1 MPSATPITVTLA
13 HSPDPD
19 DAFMW
24 WPLGDDAK
32 GIAPRID
39 TGAYRFRAVA
49 DDIESLNR
57 RAIEV
62 GDLDITAMSF
72 HAYAHCADRYALTR
86 CGSSFG
92 DNYGPK
98 IVARAPIGPE
108 RLRDPHLVIAIP
120 GERTTAYL
128 TMRLMLGEFEPRTVA
143 MPFHRIIDAVRS
155 GEVDAGIV
163 IHEAQLTYA
172 DVGLH
177 LVLDLG
183 QWWHGETGLPM
194 PLGANAIRRDVE
206 SRFGAGTLA
215 RIARVLRSSI
225 EFAAAHRS
233 DGLAIAGGFAQ
244 PGTTAAQADRFI
256 AMYVNELTLDAGER
270 GSRAVG
276 ELMTRGGARG
286 LIPRIG
292 DVRMVGA

>member
-1 MPSATPITVTLA
+1 MTHDTPITLTLA

-24 WPLGDDAK
+24 WPLGDIDT
-32 GIAPRID
+32 GIAPKID
-39 TGAYRFRAVA
+39 TGGFRFRTVA
-49 DDIESLNR
+49 DDIEALNR

-72 HAYAHCADRYALTR
+72 HAFAHCADRYALTR

-128 TMRLMLGEFEPRTVA
+128 TTRLMLGDFEPRTVA
-143 MPFHRIIDAVRS
+143 MPFHRIIEAVRT

-163 IHEAQLTYA
+163 IHEAQLTFA

-177 LVLDLG
+177 LVVDLG
-183 QWWHGETGLPM
+183 TWWHAETGLPM
-194 PLGANAIRRDVE
+194 PLGANAILRDVDT
-206 SRFGAGTLA
+206 RFGAGTMD
-215 RIARVLRSSI
+215 RVARVLRASI

-270 GSRAVG
+270 GERAVA
-276 ELMTRGGARG
+276 ELMARG
-286 LIPRIG
+286 SARGFIPRIG
-292 DVRMVGA
+292 DVNMVGA